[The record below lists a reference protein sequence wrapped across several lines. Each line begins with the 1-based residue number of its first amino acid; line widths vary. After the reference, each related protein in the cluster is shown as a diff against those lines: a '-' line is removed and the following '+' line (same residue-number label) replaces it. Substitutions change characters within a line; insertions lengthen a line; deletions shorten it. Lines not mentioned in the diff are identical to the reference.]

1 MGDASISSMPETS
14 RKTATPRRS
23 AKTRK
28 WVRKVTTDSTH
39 APRGTFTSP
48 AAEIA
53 RTMARKD
60 VSPGGI
66 GSGIRMIQYFINRG
80 GKNLSATRRAELEKA
95 KRILQRRV
103 ARQKAT
109 TKKR

>member
-1 MGDASISSMPETS
+1 
-14 RKTATPRRS
+14 
-23 AKTRK
+23 
-28 WVRKVTTDSTH
+28 
-39 APRGTFTSP
+39 
-48 AAEIA
+48 
-53 RTMARKD
+53 MARKD